1 MVKVKASL
9 ALDRQVHVHKM
20 VSTRGQADEPCYE
33 EYKPLNAGQVRVAV
47 CDNAS
52 NNQPWDKI
60 VLLRLYKK
68 PKKIS
73 IYHIMCVLCMY
84 RIVYIS
90 GLMVS
95 VQGAKYVSMD

>member
-47 CDNAS
+47 CYNAS

-60 VLLRLYKK
+60 GLLRLYKK
-68 PKKIS
+68 KEKITCS
-73 IYHIMCVLCMY
+73 
-84 RIVYIS
+84 
-90 GLMVS
+90 
-95 VQGAKYVSMD
+95 QEDQD